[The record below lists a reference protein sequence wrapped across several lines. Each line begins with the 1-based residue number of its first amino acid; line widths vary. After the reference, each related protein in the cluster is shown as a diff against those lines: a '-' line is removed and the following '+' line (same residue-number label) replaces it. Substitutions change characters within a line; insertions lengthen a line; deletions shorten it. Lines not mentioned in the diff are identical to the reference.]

1 MRLSEERVFVI
12 VGDMVERLLEAEAIA
27 PPENENLLV
36 QRIAGWLIDDLRTE
50 DEIDREVRRILRS
63 YSRPIDEDSEEWD
76 ILFRKTRLEQA
87 ERRGYI
93 L

>member
-1 MRLSEERVFVI
+1 
-12 VGDMVERLLEAEAIA
+12 MVERLLEAEAIA

-36 QRIAGWLIDDLRTE
+36 QRMAGWLIDDLRTE
-50 DEIDREVRRILRS
+50 DEIDRETRRILRS

-76 ILFRKTRLEQA
+76 ILFRKTRVEQA